1 MAWALQRTDYNA
13 FNSVRSAMSGKSIP
27 SSTAQASLQSGRD
40 ELCILLIDEN
50 VQRAESISCALNNSR
65 YRISHL
71 ASPGVSLL
79 KQVDVIQPDI
89 IVMDIE
95 SPSRD
100 MLESLQAISHFNPK
114 PVVMFSAQHDTQT
127 INQSI
132 ESGVSAYVVGDIDP
146 QRVKPILD
154 AAVARFR
161 EFQKL
166 KNELSDTKQ
175 QLASR
180 KVIDQ
185 AKRLLMKKKNI
196 SEDEAFHT
204 MRKTAMDTGQKLDD
218 VAKTLLSL
226 LTSL

>member
-1 MAWALQRTDYNA
+1 
-13 FNSVRSAMSGKSIP
+13 MSGKTV
-27 SSTAQASLQSGRD
+27 STTTGHSVLNNDS

-71 ASPGVSLL
+71 ASPGASLL
-79 KQVDVIQPDI
+79 KQVDQIQPDI
-89 IVMDIE
+89 IVIDIE

-100 MLESLQAISHFNPK
+100 ILESLQAISHFNPK
-114 PVVMFSAQHDTQT
+114 PVVMFSTQNDTNT

-132 ESGVSAYVVGDIDP
+132 ESGVSAYVVGNIEP
-146 QRVKPILD
+146 GRVKPILD

-161 EFQKL
+161 EFQKI
-166 KNELSDTKQ
+166 KNELTDTKQ

-180 KVIDQ
+180 KTIDQ
-185 AKRLLMKKKNI
+185 AKRLLMKKKNL
-196 SEDEAFHT
+196 SEDEAFKV

-218 VAKTLLSL
+218 VAKTLLSIL
-226 LTSL
+226 GTL

>member
-1 MAWALQRTDYNA
+1 MSANPLRPTAN
-13 FNSVRSAMSGKSIP
+13 NSSLNQD
-27 SSTAQASLQSGRD
+27 AQ
-40 ELCILLIDEN
+40 LCILLIDEN
-50 VQRAESISCALNNSR
+50 EQRAESISDALNNSR

-79 KQVDVIQPDI
+79 KQVDEIQPDI

-100 MLESLQAISHFNPK
+100 ILESLQAISHFNPK
-114 PVVMFSAQHDTQT
+114 PVVMFATQNDTHT

-146 QRVKPILD
+146 GRVKPILD

-166 KNELSDTKQ
+166 KNELTDTKQ

-180 KVIDQ
+180 KTIDQ
-185 AKRLLMKKKNI
+185 AKRLLMKKKNL
-196 SEDEAFHT
+196 SEDDAFRA

-218 VAKTLLSL
+218 VAKTLISL
-226 LTSL
+226 LSTL

>member
-1 MAWALQRTDYNA
+1 
-13 FNSVRSAMSGKSIP
+13 MSGKSLP
-27 SSTAQASLQSGRD
+27 SSTTTSMINRVSD
-40 ELCILLIDEN
+40 ELRILLIDEN
-50 VQRAESISCALNNSR
+50 VQRAESLSSALNNSR

-79 KQVDVIQPDI
+79 RQVDEIQPDI

-100 MLESLQAISHFNPK
+100 ILESLQAISHFNPK
-114 PVVMFSAQHDTQT
+114 PVVMFSAQQDTNT

-146 QRVKPILD
+146 LRVKPILD

-175 QLASR
+175 QLAAR
-180 KVIDQ
+180 KTIDQ

-196 SEDEAFHT
+196 TEDQAFQA

-218 VAKTLLSL
+218 VAKTLISL
-226 LTSL
+226 LTSF